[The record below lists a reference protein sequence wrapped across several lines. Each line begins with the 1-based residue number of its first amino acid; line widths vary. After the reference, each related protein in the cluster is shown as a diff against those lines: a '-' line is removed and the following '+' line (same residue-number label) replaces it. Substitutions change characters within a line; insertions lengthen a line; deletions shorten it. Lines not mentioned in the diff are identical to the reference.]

1 MWEPKGAQG
10 YPIRPQGSLGSPL
23 APVGSLGIY
32 YHYSVSRKIPRPSW
46 DLRIIRMIIL
56 YLPGTQVGSHG
67 IPRGE
72 FQSMPMG
79 SLGRGDPWHIGSQG
93 RTHSLPMESRG
104 GDMVPP
110 EAPQGPQRAFGPPC
124 LILPFD
130 RYTLDPRAQRKHAT
144 KRPNPGPRALNFL
157 EHMQA
162 LGPWALGYKI

>member
-1 MWEPKGAQG
+1 M
-10 YPIRPQGSLGSPL
+10 

-32 YHYSVSRKIPRPSW
+32 YHYCVSRRIPRPSW
-46 DLRIIRMIIL
+46 DPWRIRMIIL

-72 FQSMPMG
+72 FQNKSMR
-79 SLGRGDPWHIGSQG
+79 SLGRGGPWHIGSEG

-130 RYTLDPRAQRKHAT
+130 RYTLDARAQRNHAT
-144 KRPNPGPRALNFL
+144 KWLNLPPRALKFL

-162 LGPWALGYKI
+162 LGPWALGYTI